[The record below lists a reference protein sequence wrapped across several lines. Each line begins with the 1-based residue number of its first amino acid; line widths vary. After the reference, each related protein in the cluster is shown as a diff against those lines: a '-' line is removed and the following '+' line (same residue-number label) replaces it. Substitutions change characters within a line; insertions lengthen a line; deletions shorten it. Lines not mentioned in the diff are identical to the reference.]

1 MRTIKKFW
9 NMKPSASNP
18 SAGEIYIYSEI
29 SSEQFWGD
37 ETTATTFKEDLE
49 AMGDLQTLNIYINSP
64 GGSVFEGNSI
74 YNIIK
79 RHKAHVNVHIDGVAA
94 SIASVIAMAGDTIFM
109 PKNAMMMIHNP
120 WVMTAGNASELRKQ
134 ADDMDRIRESL
145 VEAYLAKSNGKIERS
160 NLIELLDAETWL
172 TATEC
177 VAYGLA
183 DVVEETQTMAAC
195 ADTKLF
201 AKYQNTP
208 GKFLQPVDKQD
219 EEPKLTDSERA
230 FRKQLLADAEAQ
242 IAKFK
247 NMEE

>member
-1 MRTIKKFW
+1 
-9 NMKPSASNP
+9 MKPSASTP

-145 VEAYLAKSNGKIERS
+145 VEAYLSKANGKIERS

>member
-1 MRTIKKFW
+1 
-9 NMKPSASNP
+9 MKPSASKP

>member
-1 MRTIKKFW
+1 
-9 NMKPSASNP
+9 MKPSASNP

-177 VAYGLA
+177 VTYGLA

-230 FRKQLLADAEAQ
+230 FRKQILADAEAQ

>member
-1 MRTIKKFW
+1 
-9 NMKPSASNP
+9 MKPSASNP

-208 GKFLQPVDKQD
+208 GQFLQPVNKQD
-219 EEPKLTDSERA
+219 EEQKLTDSERA

>member
-9 NMKPSASNP
+9 NMKPSASTP

-145 VEAYLAKSNGKIERS
+145 VEAYLSKANGKIERS

>member
-1 MRTIKKFW
+1 
-9 NMKPSASNP
+9 MKPSASNP

>member
-1 MRTIKKFW
+1 
-9 NMKPSASNP
+9 MKPSASNP
-18 SAGEIYIYSEI
+18 SEGEIYIYSEI

-208 GKFLQPVDKQD
+208 GQFLQPVNKQD

>member
-1 MRTIKKFW
+1 
-9 NMKPSASNP
+9 MKPSASNP

-120 WVMTAGNASELRKQ
+120 WVMTAGNAAELRKQ

-219 EEPKLTDSERA
+219 EEPKMTDAERA

-242 IAKFK
+242 ITKFK
-247 NMEE
+247 NMGE

>member
-1 MRTIKKFW
+1 
-9 NMKPSASNP
+9 MKPSASNP

-208 GKFLQPVDKQD
+208 GKFLQPVDKQA

>member
-1 MRTIKKFW
+1 
-9 NMKPSASNP
+9 MKPSASNP
-18 SAGEIYIYSEI
+18 LAGEIYIYSEI

-37 ETTATTFKEDLE
+37 ETTATTFKEELE